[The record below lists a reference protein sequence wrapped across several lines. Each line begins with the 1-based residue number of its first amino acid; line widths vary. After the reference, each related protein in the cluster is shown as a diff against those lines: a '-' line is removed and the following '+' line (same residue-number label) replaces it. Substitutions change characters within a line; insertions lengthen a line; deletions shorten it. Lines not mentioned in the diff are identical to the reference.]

1 MIINGGVRC
10 ITAPGSREHKDF
22 FVNATFGSRLYYP
35 HGERYSL
42 SGDHKVYPT
51 FWKAF
56 TTSYVNPDLGSW
68 PVPLTRTVVD
78 DCGERET
85 S

>member
-1 MIINGGVRC
+1 MKEDSIVG
-10 ITAPGSREHKDF
+10 TKLSFAPTR

-42 SGDHKVYPT
+42 SGDHKVYPA

-56 TTSYVNPDLGSW
+56 TTSYVNLDLGSW

-78 DCGERET
+78 NCGEREA